1 MLQFRRRENTKRQIM
16 CPSEVQD
23 RGFVRLEVY
32 GCQTGDC
39 PNWKLRPGEVWM
51 IFKSKA
57 PPAENEKWASLY
69 DLLKGSKDE

>member
-1 MLQFRRRENTKRQIM
+1 MRAAYQALIGQGWVTPADF
-16 CPSEVQD
+16 
-23 RGFVRLEVY
+23 
-32 GCQTGDC
+32 
-39 PNWKLRPGEVWM
+39 WKLRPGEVWM